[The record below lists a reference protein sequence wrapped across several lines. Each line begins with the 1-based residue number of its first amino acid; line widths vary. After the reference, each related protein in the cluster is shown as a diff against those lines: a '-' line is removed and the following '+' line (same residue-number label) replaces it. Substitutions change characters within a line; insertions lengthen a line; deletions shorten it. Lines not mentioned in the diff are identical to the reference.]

1 MSPSPP
7 SLTAAS
13 TSPYSTALVSSEPL
27 KMNGLLAAA
36 LFPSSEMF
44 CKVADAMTTVFT
56 HARQFRF

>member
-36 LFPSSEMF
+36 FFPSSEMF
-44 CKVADAMTTVFT
+44 ADAMTTVFT